1 MRKPSSLLVEIL
13 EIYTSLSIR
22 DPRVIV
28 IFEKKNW
35 PIMQFLSLLVF
46 KLTDFDYGSKSFFK
60 RSY

>member
-1 MRKPSSLLVEIL
+1 MCNPSSLLVEIL
-13 EIYTSLSIR
+13 EIYASLSIR

-35 PIMQFLSLLVF
+35 SIMQFLSLIVF